1 MIDKF
6 SLMVSWGLV
15 GSSLVYFAG
24 LIIRSFPSLHPW
36 VYFIALALA
45 IIFGV
50 LLSTRQREIV
60 GSVLI
65 VIFFGILGVILAG
78 V

>member
-15 GSSLVYFAG
+15 GTSLVYLVG

-50 LLSTRQREIV
+50 LLSTKQREIV

-65 VIFFGILGVILAG
+65 VIFFGIFGVILAG